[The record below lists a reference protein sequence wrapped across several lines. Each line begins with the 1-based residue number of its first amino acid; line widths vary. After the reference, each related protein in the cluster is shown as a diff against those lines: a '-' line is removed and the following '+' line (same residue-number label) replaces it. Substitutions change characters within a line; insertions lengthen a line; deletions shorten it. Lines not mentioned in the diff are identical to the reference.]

1 MYVFHWHRTV
11 LMRVQYI
18 KLIARGLANDNKSR
32 GQGVAMSEWFKE
44 CNATKDVADRLDI
57 AIRAASSVEAVLK
70 SLERQISFYR
80 QRMSE
85 ENEHACEASSTRLL
99 LSELTD
105 HSKAVQDQLL
115 TLQTK
120 AERTA
125 TIASLMTRMLI
136 WYTNLMRT
144 VFPSFRAPS

>member
-1 MYVFHWHRTV
+1 
-11 LMRVQYI
+11 MRLQYI
-18 KLIARGLANDNKSR
+18 KLIARGLASDNKSR
-32 GQGVAMSEWFKE
+32 SRGVAMSEWFKE

-80 QRMSE
+80 RRMLQ
-85 ENEHACEASSTRLL
+85 ENEDAYNASGTRLL

-115 TLQTK
+115 TLQIK
-120 AERTA
+120 ADRTA
-125 TIASLMTRMLI
+125 TIASLMSRMLI
-136 WYTNLMRT
+136 WYTNLMQT
-144 VFPSFRAPS
+144 VFPSFRAPP